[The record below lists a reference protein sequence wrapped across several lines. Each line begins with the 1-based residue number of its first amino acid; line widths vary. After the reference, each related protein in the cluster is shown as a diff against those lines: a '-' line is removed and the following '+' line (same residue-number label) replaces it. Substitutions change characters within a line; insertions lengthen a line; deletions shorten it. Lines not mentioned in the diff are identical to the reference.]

1 MDTIDRDKSSTKPAT
16 QPRDKAKVLHA
27 KPVKGEVDQAAL
39 TQEIIRRFPKIL
51 DALAK

>member
-1 MDTIDRDKSSTKPAT
+1 MDTIERDKTPSQPAAKPAG
-16 QPRDKAKVLHA
+16 KGKVLRA